1 MKSLVIIDYG
11 SGNLHSVQQSAKKV
25 LNEHSKEWQVIS
37 SSRPADVAKADH
49 IILPGVGHFQDCK
62 NNLSKIQDMEE
73 VLEKRVQNDAIAF
86 LGICVGM
93 QLMASKGFEGN
104 PITGLNWISGR
115 VESLKPEPE
124 GNLKIP
130 HMGWNKVILQHNDH
144 PFSSKIPDKL
154 FYYFTH
160 SYHFVPD
167 NLNDCLAIANYG
179 QKVTAIIAKENKVGT
194 QFHPEKSQKAGL
206 NLLSAFLNWCI

>member
-130 HMGWNKVILQHNDH
+130 HIKKKKTKCEICKKKSLILFNCKCGLHTCMKHKYPDMHNCTYDFKSENVLGEKCEFSKLNKIN
-144 PFSSKIPDKL
+144 
-154 FYYFTH
+154 
-160 SYHFVPD
+160 
-167 NLNDCLAIANYG
+167 
-179 QKVTAIIAKENKVGT
+179 E
-194 QFHPEKSQKAGL
+194 
-206 NLLSAFLNWCI
+206 